1 VEDLVSRNDPD
12 DPDNDAKKLAEL
24 GRDLPP
30 IDVDATTGEQIA
42 RRARMDVGK
51 GLPRRRW
58 ILPIA
63 ALAVSLGYLTWTLLK
78 VFEVLG

>member
-1 VEDLVSRNDPD
+1 VEDLVSAPEED
-12 DPDNDAKKLAEL
+12 DARQLAEL
-24 GRDLPP
+24 GRGLPA

-42 RRARMDVGK
+42 RRARNDVGR
-51 GLPRRRW
+51 GPPLRRW
-58 ILPIA
+58 LLPVA